1 MSFTKRIINNW
12 FKFSFKTAFI
22 LGLTGI
28 ILSCGSKNKT
38 EAAEF
43 FERGNY
49 HFKKNEVKRALEL
62 FTEAIDKVPDFADA
76 FNNRGLCYE
85 RLGNIE
91 KAANDY
97 RKAVELDDS
106 FYQAKLNLT
115 SALIQ
120 IGDLK
125 ESEILLNKIAPIYAD
140 SAHFFDLR
148 GKYYIKRNETD
159 FAISDFKKSLE
170 LAPFNLETLT
180 NLGFSFYLKKDF
192 ENAKETF
199 LNVLSEEPEFAFA
212 LNNLSATY
220 GQMESWPEALIFSEK
235 AIKKQPN
242 EVTFINTYALNL
254 LETNQINKATEFIN
268 KALKLQPANPY
279 SLRNLGLLQLKKED
293 FAKANN
299 TLKLVEASNPEVE
312 FIYYYLGKSFDS
324 IGNNTEACRMYE
336 RGSLLLD
343 NRCVIAEKKCK

>member
-1 MSFTKRIINNW
+1 MH
-12 FKFSFKTAFI
+12 
-22 LGLTGI
+22 
-28 ILSCGSKNKT
+28 SCGNKNNT

-49 HFKKNEVKRALEL
+49 HFKKNEVERALEL

-106 FYQAKLNLT
+106 FNQAKLNLT

-120 IGDLK
+120 IGGDLK

-140 SAHFFDLR
+140 SAQFYDLR
-148 GKYYIKRNETD
+148 GKYYIKRNETKSAIAD
-159 FAISDFKKSLE
+159 FQKSLE
-170 LAPFNLETLT
+170 LAPFNLETIT
-180 NLGFSFYLKKDF
+180 NLGYVFYLRKDF

-199 LNVLSEEPEFAFA
+199 LNVLSEEPDFAFA

-220 GQMESWPEALIFSEK
+220 GQLNDWNEALKFSEK
-235 AIKKQPN
+235 AVKKQPN
-242 EVTFINTYALNL
+242 EITFINTQALNL
-254 LETNQINKATEFIN
+254 LETNEIEQATEFIN

-279 SLRNLGLLQLKKED
+279 SLRNLGLLQLKREE
-293 FAKANN
+293 FELAAT
-299 TLKLVEASNPEVE
+299 TLQGVETMNPEVE
-312 FIYYYLGKSFDS
+312 FIYFYLGNLYEAT
-324 IGNNTEACRMYE
+324 GNISVACQMYK
-336 RGSLLLD
+336 RGSILLD
-343 NRCVIAEKKCK
+343 SRSLAAEKKCK